1 MARKLAP
8 CLALGITLILSW
20 LGCTSGQNTQQAVN
34 VISST
39 SAQAASTSTN
49 VIAPQPA
56 QFQDERN
63 MPVRGE
69 INKTYELA
77 DDAMVEAIG
86 IEGAV
91 DVEVADTNQAQVHLQ
106 RFAKTQRDYDCERIN
121 IEQTATHLLIQHQT
135 VRMPQCRIIQ
145 AHDRL
150 KLVVPRT
157 ADLTFRRIEG
167 PLTVGATDRMLR
179 LESIEGY
186 VLLAGVQ
193 AAEMRGLEQ
202 GLTLTVQ
209 RLSPQGIRI
218 EGVENSVEL
227 KVAEG
232 LNADLTFRS
241 VEGGINAE
249 VGGVRLSDSDHTG
262 SRMRLGT
269 GGPGIRF
276 EAIEGGIAIRRT

>member
-1 MARKLAP
+1 MARKFAP
-8 CLALGITLILSW
+8 ALALFTALILSW
-20 LGCTSGQNTQQAVN
+20 IGCSAHENAPATVN
-34 VISST
+34 VMGSSALAS
-39 SAQAASTSTN
+39 SANSRLA
-49 VIAPQPA
+49 QPVS
-56 QFQDERN
+56 QLQDERN
-63 MPVRGE
+63 FPVRGE
-69 INKTYELA
+69 INQTYQLSP
-77 DDAMVEAIG
+77 DSLVEAIG

-91 DVEVADTNQAQVHLQ
+91 DVEVADTSQAEVHLR
-106 RFAKTQRDYDCERIN
+106 RFARTQRDYDCERIN
-121 IEQTATHLLIQHQT
+121 IQHTAAHLLIEHQT
-135 VRMPQCRIIQ
+135 VHMPQCRIIQ

-186 VLLAGVQ
+186 VRLAEVQ

-249 VGGVRLSDSDHTG
+249 VGGARFSNSDHTG

-276 EAIEGGIAIRRT
+276 EAIEGGITIRRA